1 MNGAGTKAAVLGAFD
16 AGASVVSY
24 VGHGAA
30 ATWASEAILTS
41 FDVPLLQPQAEQP
54 VLLTLN
60 CLNGYF
66 VAPSFAL
73 ANLLPRHLDFRR
85 AAVVSAIIGFV
96 ILPWNLKTE
105 IMAQMQAVRN
115 WGCQFVVPI
124 PELKVI
130 P

>member
-1 MNGAGTKAAVLGAFD
+1 MRTDLLDYTVDRSPYKHGKYLPGTHIPIYPPEKIM
-16 AGASVVSY
+16 
-24 VGHGAA
+24 
-30 ATWASEAILTS
+30 ATRPDYL
-41 FDVPLLQPQAEQP
+41 
-54 VLLTLN
+54 
-60 CLNGYF
+60 
-66 VAPSFAL
+66 
-73 ANLLPRHLDFRR
+73 
-85 AAVVSAIIGFV
+85 V